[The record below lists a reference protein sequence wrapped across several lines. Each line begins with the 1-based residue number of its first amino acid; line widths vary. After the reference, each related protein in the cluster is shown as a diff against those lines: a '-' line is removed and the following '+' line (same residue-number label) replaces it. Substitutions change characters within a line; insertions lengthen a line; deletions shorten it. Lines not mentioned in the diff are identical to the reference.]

1 MKYYETT
8 YEEYIQTS
16 TANNVHP
23 ELDGIIHALPKSLDQ
38 FQNLILYGPC
48 GSGKYTQAL
57 KIIEKYSPSKLK
69 YDRKISVT
77 NEKNEKKKQVV
88 VETTNKK
95 KNTTQQKKDINI
107 SKRQEFTYRISD
119 IHYEVDM
126 SLLGCNSKNLWHDI
140 YFQIVDIISVKQN
153 KTGIIICKNF
163 DSIYNELLDI
173 FYSYIKHPLDHT
185 NTHIYFIILTENIS
199 FIPNNIL
206 NSSFVVPV
214 KRPSK
219 QDYCNMI
226 NSQNKPFFF
235 QTNEKN
241 NNIQKLMDNIDES
254 SILNSKE
261 LFVLKKIHDVEE
273 LPCDIDFTICDKILD
288 QIRNPSNIKMVEFR
302 NLIYDLLVY
311 NVNIPECIY
320 YLITDCLQNDD
331 LDGTSISEILQ
342 YSFTFFKYYNNNYRS
357 IYHLESMIFFIMN
370 KIHFKRNLENGL

>member
-8 YEEYIQTS
+8 YEEYIHTS
-16 TANNVHP
+16 TTNNIHP
-23 ELDGIIHALPKSLDQ
+23 ELDSIIDTLPKSLDQ

-57 KIIEKYSPSKLK
+57 KIIKKYSPSKLK

-77 NEKNEKKKQVV
+77 NEKNEKKKQTV

-95 KNTTQQKKDINI
+95 KNATQKKDINI

-219 QDYCNMI
+219 NDYYNMI
-226 NSQNKPFFF
+226 NTQEKPFFF
-235 QTNEKN
+235 QTNVKSG
-241 NNIQKLMDNIDES
+241 NIKQLMDEIDES

-261 LFVLKKIHDVEE
+261 SPQED
-273 LPCDIDFTICDKILD
+273 PCRPQHRRHAPL
-288 QIRNPSNIKMVEFR
+288 RHVHP
-302 NLIYDLLVY
+302 
-311 NVNIPECIY
+311 
-320 YLITDCLQNDD
+320 
-331 LDGTSISEILQ
+331 
-342 YSFTFFKYYNNNYRS
+342 
-357 IYHLESMIFFIMN
+357 
-370 KIHFKRNLENGL
+370 